1 MGCLMNN
8 NIDQISVKNRID
20 QIALALDVLEIS
32 TESRITDIFRYR
44 KWSVEQGIC
53 FLVGIFDEHCDEK
66 GICHLTTLGG
76 HVYSEPEDK
85 DVIDG
90 FLERHERLMSFWQH
104 ADRPNKKYFRKFF
117 INWASQY
124 QHVCETTWL
133 KDAQNKG
140 FVPKDWPT
148 LLNKPHKNNP
158 DAELGEKEKSTLLK
172 IIAGLIVTTYKTHDR
187 HGLLKEIASD
197 LDCVGFHVSEGTLS
211 KHINAARA
219 LLPSKDN

>member
-1 MGCLMNN
+1 MNS
-8 NIDQISVKNRID
+8 DQDQSLVKNSNEKV
-20 QIALALDVLEIS
+20 ALALDVSELS
-32 TESRITDIFRYR
+32 TESRITDILRYR

-76 HVYSEPEDK
+76 QVYSEPDDK
-85 DVIDG
+85 DVIDV
-90 FLERHERLMSFWQH
+90 FLERHDRLMSFWQH
-104 ADRPNKKYFRKFF
+104 ADRPNKKYSRKFF

-124 QHVCETTWL
+124 QHVCETAWV
-133 KDAQNKG
+133 KDAQSKG
-140 FVPKDWPT
+140 FVPKDWPI
-148 LLNKPHKNNP
+148 LLNKKARNSA

-172 IIAGLIVTTYKTHDR
+172 IIAGLIVTAYKGHDR

-197 LDCVGFHVSEGTLS
+197 LDCAGFHVSDGTLS